1 MERAELMNSSHS
13 VINLRDSL
21 EELYLSMKKK
31 EDACSFLTEKVH
43 PSQKASAANLLHY
56 LYLRSIDLGPLQQ
69 QLHLKGLSALTN
81 AEGYVQSQLL
91 NVLRHF
97 EFEDPDPV
105 PCDYFTADELITQR
119 VNRLFEAKTRSVPSI
134 MVTFKTSFA
143 HDFIMVRKLLK
154 AGMNV
159 ARINCA
165 HDDEKTWL
173 QMVKAI
179 RSASS
184 FTGLP
189 CKIYMDLAGPKI
201 RTKIKAKKNRIIV
214 EEEDII
220 LLTEKEDIK
229 SNLPVVECSLKGI
242 VDQLKPG
249 ERIFFDD
256 GLIET
261 RMKAP
266 HKDGAELEVMQVSSK
281 KPYLKAEKGINFPDS
296 RLRLSALSDYDRRCL
311 PFIKKYAD
319 MIGYSFI
326 HNSPDLEELQEEMK
340 GSSLPVVLKIETPE
354 AMRNLPSLF
363 FTAMKEPIY
372 GVMIARGDLAVEL
385 GFENVSKAQDEII
398 GLCRAAHAPVIYAT
412 QILENLNKKGLP
424 TRAEITDA
432 AYGIWANCVML
443 NKGVHTAKVIKT
455 LKVILQEKARQV
467 SRHHPVFRPLKLSK
481 IFFESVS
488 ASDPTV

>member
-1 MERAELMNSSHS
+1 MNSSHS
-13 VINLRDSL
+13 MINLRASL
-21 EELYLSMKKK
+21 EQLYTSMKKK
-31 EDACSFLTEKVH
+31 EEACSFLVEKVH
-43 PSQKASAANLLHY
+43 ASQKASAVNLLHY
-56 LYLRSIDLGPLQQ
+56 LYLRSIDLEPLQQ
-69 QLHLKGLSALTN
+69 QLHVQGLSTLSN

-91 NVLRHF
+91 NILQHF
-97 EFEDPDPV
+97 GFEEVNPV
-105 PCDYFTADELITQR
+105 ACDYFSADELITQR
-119 VNRLFEAKTRSVPSI
+119 VNTLFEGETRSVPSV

-143 HDFIMVRKLLK
+143 HDLIMVRKLLK

-173 QMVKAI
+173 QMVKTI

-201 RTKIKAKKNRIIV
+201 RTKINAKKNRITV

-229 SNLPVVECSLKGI
+229 SDLPVVECSLKGI
-242 VDQLKPG
+242 IGQLKPG

-261 RMKAP
+261 QMKA
-266 HKDGAELEVMQVSSK
+266 HRKDGAELEVMQVSSK

-296 RLRLSALSDYDRRCL
+296 NLKLSALSNFDRRSL

-326 HNSPDLEELQEEMK
+326 HNSSDLEELQEEMK
-340 GSSLPVVLKIETPE
+340 GTALPVVLKIETPE

-363 FTAMKEPIY
+363 FTAMKEPLY
-372 GVMIARGDLAVEL
+372 GIMIARGDLAVEL

-432 AYGIWANCVML
+432 AYGIWADCVML

-455 LKVILQEKARQV
+455 LKAILEEKAHQV

-488 ASDPTV
+488 VNQSII

>member
-1 MERAELMNSSHS
+1 MDLSHPI
-13 VINLRDSL
+13 INLQTSL
-21 EELYLSMKKK
+21 EEFYTSMKQK
-31 EDACSFLTEKVH
+31 EDDYSFLTQKVH
-43 PSQKASAANLLHY
+43 ASQKASAVNLLHY
-56 LYLRSIDLGPLQQ
+56 LYLRSIDLEPLQQ
-69 QLHLKGLSALTN
+69 QLHVQGLSTLTN

-97 EFEDPDPV
+97 EFEGRNPV
-105 PCDYFTADELITQR
+105 PCDYFNANELISQR
-119 VNRLFEAKTRSVPSI
+119 VNRLFEAEARSVPSI

-143 HDFIMVRKLLK
+143 YDFIMVRKLLK

-165 HDDEKTWL
+165 HDDEKIWL
-173 QMVKAI
+173 QMAKTI
-179 RSASS
+179 RSASM

-201 RTKIKAKKNRIIV
+201 RTKIRAKKNRITV

-229 SNLPVVECSLKGI
+229 SDLPVVECSLKGI
-242 VDQLKPG
+242 VSQLKPG

-261 RMKAP
+261 KMNAY
-266 HKDGAELEVMQVSSK
+266 HKDGAELEVTQVSSN

-296 RLRLSALSDYDRRCL
+296 KLRLSALSDFDRRCL

-326 HNSPDLEELQEEMK
+326 HNSSDLEELQQEIKETA
-340 GSSLPVVLKIETPE
+340 LPVILKIETPE
-354 AMRNLPSLF
+354 AMRNLPSLL
-363 FTAMKEPIY
+363 FTAMKEPLY

-432 AYGIWANCVML
+432 AYGIWADCVML

-455 LKVILQEKARQV
+455 LKAILEEKARQV
-467 SRHHPVFRPLKLSK
+467 SKHHPVFRPLKLSK
-481 IFFESVS
+481 NFFESVS
-488 ASDPTV
+488 VKNPTG

>member
-1 MERAELMNSSHS
+1 
-13 VINLRDSL
+13 
-21 EELYLSMKKK
+21 
-31 EDACSFLTEKVH
+31 
-43 PSQKASAANLLHY
+43 
-56 LYLRSIDLGPLQQ
+56 
-69 QLHLKGLSALTN
+69 
-81 AEGYVQSQLL
+81 
-91 NVLRHF
+91 
-97 EFEDPDPV
+97 
-105 PCDYFTADELITQR
+105 
-119 VNRLFEAKTRSVPSI
+119 
-134 MVTFKTSFA
+134 
-143 HDFIMVRKLLK
+143 
-154 AGMNV
+154 
-159 ARINCA
+159 
-165 HDDEKTWL
+165 
-173 QMVKAI
+173 
-179 RSASS
+179 
-184 FTGLP
+184 
-189 CKIYMDLAGPKI
+189 
-201 RTKIKAKKNRIIV
+201 
-214 EEEDII
+214 
-220 LLTEKEDIK
+220 
-229 SNLPVVECSLKGI
+229 
-242 VDQLKPG
+242 
-249 ERIFFDD
+249 
-256 GLIET
+256 
-261 RMKAP
+261 
-266 HKDGAELEVMQVSSK
+266 
-281 KPYLKAEKGINFPDS
+281 
-296 RLRLSALSDYDRRCL
+296 
-311 PFIKKYAD
+311 

-455 LKVILQEKARQV
+455 LKAILQEKARQV